1 MKRAVISIAATLVG
15 CGQKAPDACPSIERL
30 ANRDPI
36 ADARTAL
43 AKGDRHLLSLG
54 GIVGVVPGAETAEDV
69 KNTVEIEDTSDVNT
83 DAYRRVR
90 GVAENY
96 AAKYNETIVS
106 SRK

>member
-1 MKRAVISIAATLVG
+1 M
-15 CGQKAPDACPSIERL
+15 
-30 ANRDPI
+30 
-36 ADARTAL
+36 
-43 AKGDRHLLSLG
+43 
-54 GIVGVVPGAETAEDV
+54 GVVPGAETAEDV